1 MINIL
6 SPITIIYIISGL
18 ILVLIFLLIWNIR
31 LEIKIKRLLRG
42 KNSHSIEDSIIKIQ
56 SDLNNLQIFKAEIEK
71 HLINVEKRLSTS
83 IRSVENINFNAFTGL
98 ESGGKSFA
106 TVFLNEKGDGI
117 ILSSLH
123 ARDRISVFVKQIKK
137 YKSNIELSEEEKNVL
152 TKAKESC
159 IV

>member
-1 MINIL
+1 MINLFDLQI
-6 SPITIIYIISGL
+6 IIYIVLGL
-18 ILVLIFLLIWNIR
+18 SLVFVVLLIWNIR

-42 KNSHSIEDSIIKIQ
+42 KNAASLEDSFLTIQ
-56 SDLNNLQIFKAEIEK
+56 NELNDFSKFKTEIEN

-83 IRSVENINFNAFTGL
+83 IRSVQSVSFNAFTGL

-106 TVFLNEKGDGI
+106 TAFLNEKGDGI

-123 ARDRISVFVKQIKK
+123 ARDRISLFIKSIK
-137 YKSNIELSEEEKNVL
+137 NYKSDVELSGEETLAL